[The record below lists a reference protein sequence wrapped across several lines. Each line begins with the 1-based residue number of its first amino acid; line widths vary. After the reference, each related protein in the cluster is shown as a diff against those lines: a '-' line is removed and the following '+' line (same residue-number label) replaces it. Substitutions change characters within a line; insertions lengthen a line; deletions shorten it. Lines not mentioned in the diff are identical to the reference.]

1 MQERR
6 VMPGSTEPVRAGV
19 TTAALGVAGAAPDGP
34 DVLVLNEDADG
45 PEPPGEVA
53 PHGGEDDEHLRL
65 ADGVEAQVDVRADLK
80 GPDIE
85 GGAGDGGG
93 PLLVQRHQLEEG
105 AQKEVGVKVG
115 QLDALGAVPHPLH
128 VVHGAEELDGAV
140 LGAVGLEA
148 LKDLRA
154 VVEHGGAGVDAE
166 VVQGDDFRVVPAALR
181 VVVHGEHVVGEYRA
195 EAQLGGVGGLGAGGG
210 GAGNLDIHC
219 LSLPCFPIFPVRHS
233 LSVDDRDVPFYYRP
247 VHRP

>member
-1 MQERR
+1 MYKNLIELFK
-6 VMPGSTEPVRAGV
+6 E
-19 TTAALGVAGAAPDGP
+19 
-34 DVLVLNEDADG
+34 NEG
-45 PEPPGEVA
+45 
-53 PHGGEDDEHLRL
+53 
-65 ADGVEAQVDVRADLK
+65 K
-80 GPDIE
+80 
-85 GGAGDGGG
+85 
-93 PLLVQRHQLEEG
+93 
-105 AQKEVGVKVG
+105 
-115 QLDALGAVPHPLH
+115 GAVGAFNVHCLEMVPSM
-128 VVHGAEELDGAV
+128 VHGAEELDGAV

-148 LKDLRA
+148 LEDLRA

-219 LSLPCFPIFPVRHS
+219 LSLPCFPIFPVRHG